1 MNWVLIILET
11 QVIKKKRPV
20 QPVFLDYLSVS
31 YDYGERYLRRNFSL
45 KLPAALYQR

>member
-20 QPVFLDYLSVS
+20 QLAFPDDLSVS

-45 KLPAALYQR
+45 KLQAVLYQR